1 MAHTAQVQLTA
12 KTVNPDGTIQV
23 TFDDGTG
30 YLYGD
35 ESALII
41 DCQVRDSDLPAQ
53 LKSLLVCLLVDH
65 GVDAIGTTLYLD
77 LDDAAGNI
85 VKVL

>member
-1 MAHTAQVQLTA
+1 MAHTAQVTLTE
-12 KTVNPDGTIQV
+12 KTTNPDGTIQV

-35 ESALII
+35 ENALII
-41 DCQVRDSDLPAQ
+41 DCENRDNDFPSQ
-53 LKSLLVCLLVDH
+53 LKSLLVCMLVDQ
-65 GVDAIGTTLYLD
+65 GNATVGKTLYLD
-77 LDDAAGNI
+77 IDDANGVI